1 MFIRGLPG
9 GLILGSRIAFC
20 QSLPNTR
27 EIVVPG
33 IHYIQE
39 DSPDEIGIAVADIVR
54 ELAQ

>member
-1 MFIRGLPG
+1 
-9 GLILGSRIAFC
+9 
-20 QSLPNTR
+20 LPNTR